1 EKALSSK
8 TKAII
13 PVHLFGQTADMD
25 PILEFARKHDLFVI
39 EDAAQAHGAE
49 YKGRRAGTMGDAGC
63 FSFYPGKNLGA
74 LGEAGAVV
82 TNNPELQETIRTL
95 RDHGQVRKYRHS
107 MIGWNCRMD
116 GIQAAV
122 LSVKLRRL
130 ETGNLM
136 RRAHARE
143 YNAALAGLE
152 EVNTPIEAEQ
162 SKHVYHI
169 YPVRVEE
176 RDETMWR
183 LQEKGVQC
191 GIHYPVPIHLQKAY
205 RELGYEQGSFPV
217 SERTALELISLPMFP
232 ELTKEQIAIVAL
244 SLREAVTNCVPA

>member
-1 EKALSSK
+1 
-8 TKAII
+8 
-13 PVHLFGQTADMD
+13 MD
-25 PILEFARKHDLFVI
+25 PILEFAKKHGLFVI

-74 LGEAGAVV
+74 LGEAGAVI
-82 TNNPELQETIRTL
+82 TDNPELLEKIRTL

-130 ETGNLM
+130 ENANLM
-136 RRAHARE
+136 RRVHAQE
-143 YNAALAGLE
+143 YNRALAGLE
-152 EVNTPIEAEQ
+152 EVMTPVEAEHAR
-162 SKHVYHI
+162 HVYHI

-205 RELGYEQGSFPV
+205 RDLGYEQGSFPV

-232 ELTKEQIAIVAL
+232 ELTKEQIEIVAL
-244 SLREAVTNCVPA
+244 SLREAVTNCVAA